1 MNTDT
6 DIEVQDMQTIE
17 TSLRMESR
25 EDETAS
31 GDLVSAAG
39 FTAGS
44 ASAFLVS

>member
-17 TSLRMESR
+17 TSLRVESP
-25 EDETAS
+25 EDETGS
-31 GDLVSAAG
+31 GDLASAAG

-44 ASAFLVS
+44 ASAFLVG